1 MKTNMFKKF
10 TKEER
15 RNKMERILRKK
26 TNQTITDEM
35 IDSIFSNVDMS
46 NQLYINFYDRVEKF
60 EKACI
65 LECEDKVDSSI
76 IRVEEKPETI
86 YGDIKYVGYDNKVL
100 YDYMKPQI
108 VLKHKKK
115 LYSNQTTEW
124 DYILL
129 IYIPENK

>member
-10 TKEER
+10 SKEER

-35 IDSIFSNVDMS
+35 IDSIFSNIDMS

-65 LECEDKVDSSI
+65 LECEDKCDSSI
-76 IRVEEKPETI
+76 IRVEELKKW
-86 YGDIKYVGYDNKVL
+86 DMIKK
-100 YDYMKPQI
+100 
-108 VLKHKKK
+108 
-115 LYSNQTTEW
+115 
-124 DYILL
+124 
-129 IYIPENK
+129 